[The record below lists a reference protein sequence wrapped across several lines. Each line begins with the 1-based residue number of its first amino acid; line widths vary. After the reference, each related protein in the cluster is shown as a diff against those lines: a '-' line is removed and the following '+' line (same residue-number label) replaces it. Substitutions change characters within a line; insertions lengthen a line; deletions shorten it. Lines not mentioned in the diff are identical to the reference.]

1 MQASRVN
8 CDRDCARLIYLSGL
22 EDRATNKSLE
32 RLSVMWYTWV
42 EVSVGGTVPEMWF
55 SIGGLFWLNIR
66 PKSHQ
71 GSSS

>member
-42 EVSVGGTVPEMWF
+42 EFQLVVQYQ
-55 SIGGLFWLNIR
+55 
-66 PKSHQ
+66 KC
-71 GSSS
+71 GSLLVDYSG